1 MALIKNKR
9 KTLRTKKT
17 KGKKLRKKNIRRKSI
32 NKIKRGGAFFED
44 SLPDDLKKGEMLG
57 SGAWGKVYIATWN
70 ENSEEKVG
78 VVKVSKSHGESHYK
92 INLHEVEILK
102 YLTERENRITCPSN
116 ISIYGYKRYDDKRE
130 LEILMEYFSGV
141 ELFELQGRIDF
152 SNEKGKLAWNSIK
165 NQLVNAVNCLHNL
178 NVVHRDIKPE
188 NIMIS
193 MKTLDIKMIDF
204 GFACHKEGEEL
215 QKTCDIFVGTRW
227 YISPELYMFYVNK
240 EMRRLGLRGPY
251 TEFENITWEMLIAAD
266 IWALGMTLY
275 TLAYGKKLFEFYFD
289 KDEMPYSADEIKRNL
304 LQIGRKE
311 KDITYFISHELSYK
325 DNIVLFP
332 IILPLLEVDVSKR
345 INNFKTLVETI
356 QGQRVVVPS
365 Q

>member
-9 KTLRTKKT
+9 KTLRMKKT
-17 KGKKLRKKNIRRKSI
+17 KSKKLRKRNTTRKPV
-32 NKIKRGGAFFED
+32 KKMKKGGAILD
-44 SLPDDLKKGEMLG
+44 SLPDDIQKGKLLG
-57 SGAWGKVYIATWN
+57 KGAWGKVYIATWN

-78 VVKVSKSHGESHYK
+78 VVKVSKSPSESHYK

-141 ELFELQGRIDF
+141 ELFELQGRLNF
-152 SNEKGKLAWNSIK
+152 SKEKGILAWNSIK

-204 GFACHKEGEEL
+204 GFACHKEGEQL
-215 QKTCDIFVGTRW
+215 PKIKTCNNFLGTRW
-227 YISPELYMFYVNK
+227 YISPELYMFYVNE
-240 EMRRLGLRGPY
+240 EMRKLGINGPY
-251 TEFENITWEMLIAAD
+251 KVFEKITWEMLIAAD

-289 KDEMPYSADEIKRNL
+289 KDGMPYSADEIKRIL
-304 LQIGRKE
+304 LQIGRKD
-311 KDITYFISHELSYK
+311 KDITYFISHEPSNK
-325 DNIVLFP
+325 DDIVLP
-332 IILPLLEVDVSKR
+332 IILPLLEADISKR

-356 QGQRVVVPS
+356 QGQRVVIPS